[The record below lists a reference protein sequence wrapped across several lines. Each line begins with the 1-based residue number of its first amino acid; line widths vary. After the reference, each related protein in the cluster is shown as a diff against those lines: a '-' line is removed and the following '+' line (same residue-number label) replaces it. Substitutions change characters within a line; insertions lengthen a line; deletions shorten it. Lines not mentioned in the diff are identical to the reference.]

1 LSGEALSHEAPDLYE
16 RATHLIELLFEAPA
30 RPKGWREFL
39 GALCRE
45 LSTDAVAVLYGQLE
59 PNKPP
64 HLIAHGVDV
73 RRAAREIPKL
83 REAPPPDEL
92 PAGTLLDLATH
103 PLFATSPFH
112 QLVLAKEGVTTR
124 GFGLVMARSETQ
136 ITGALLVLS
145 RDPAWEATEDDRAL
159 LELLSPYVRRAAMLG
174 IQLNERQRDVET
186 LLALFDALAL
196 GVVLLDD
203 KSRVTFANRSA
214 EEILGSRAGRAA
226 SDDPTAVRER
236 RTAALRALLRS
247 RAVGACGAAAYPHP
261 EDGRPLQIVSTPL
274 HWPYAAAGIAAR
286 FAQALFLGDPEL
298 ASRNTS
304 DGLVALYGLTPAEA
318 RLASLLAAGSSLHEA
333 AETLGI
339 QVSTA
344 RGVLKAVFAKTGTRR
359 QASLVRVILAALGQL
374 RPGAPREPGAPL
386 PERP

>member
-1 LSGEALSHEAPDLYE
+1 MSEPVNRDAPDLYE
-16 RATHLIELLFEAPA
+16 RATRLIELLFEAPA
-30 RPKGWREFL
+30 RPKCWREFL

-45 LSTDAVAVLYGQLE
+45 LSTDAVALLYGQLQ
-59 PNKPP
+59 PNRPP
-64 HLIAHGVDV
+64 HLIAHGLDV
-73 RRAAREIPKL
+73 RRGAKELPRPL

-92 PAGTLLDLATH
+92 PAGTLVDLASH
-103 PLFATSPFH
+103 PLFASSPFH
-112 QLVLAKEGVTTR
+112 QLVLAKDAIAPS
-124 GFGLVMARSETQ
+124 GFALVMARTATE

-145 RDPAWEATEDDRAL
+145 RDPAWRPSDDDRAL
-159 LELLSPYVRRAAMLG
+159 LELLSPYVRRAAALG
-174 IQLNERQRDVET
+174 MQLNERQRDVET

-214 EEILGSRAGRAA
+214 EEILGSRPGRATTEDA
-226 SDDPTAVRER
+226 AALRER

-247 RAVGACGAAAYPHP
+247 RAVGARGAVAYPHP

-286 FAQALFLGDPEL
+286 FSQALFLGDPEL
-298 ASRNTS
+298 ASRDTS

-318 RLASLLAAGSSLHEA
+318 RLASLLAAGWSLAEA
-333 AETLGI
+333 AEKLSI
-339 QVSTA
+339 QLSTA

-359 QASLVRVILAALGQL
+359 QASLVSLILAALGQL
-374 RPGAPREPGAPL
+374 RPGAPREPGLPPTSAP
-386 PERP
+386 